1 MNNMKEKITFAK
13 RWMRVTKD
21 ERTLIEYLVNAK
33 DHRFIG
39 SKTDLALELN
49 YGYENSQ
56 FNMRVNHS
64 ADIGIISMT
73 KTKGKRYSLLFK
85 LNDNWEDIIMTH
97 SDYDEVVKPSKS
109 FRKNTT
115 LDKKEYLHQA
125 YLRKKSARNSKL
137 F

>member
-1 MNNMKEKITFAK
+1 MNNMNEKIAFAK

-33 DHRFIG
+33 DNQFIG

-56 FNMRVNHS
+56 FNMRVNHC
-64 ADIGIISMT
+64 AKIGIISMT
-73 KTKGKRYSLLFK
+73 NAEKRYNLVFK
-85 LNDNWEDIIMTH
+85 LNDDWEDIIMTH
-97 SDYDEVVKPSKS
+97 SDFDEIVRPSKS
-109 FRKNTT
+109 PRKNTT

-125 YLRKKSARNSKL
+125 YLRKKGARNSKL